1 MEDVTT
7 GLDGPI
13 AVAIMQSVCLKILLK
28 EKHKWDA
35 LCLRDENIINGADN
49 KILLLST
56 QKF

>member
-1 MEDVTT
+1 
-7 GLDGPI
+7 
-13 AVAIMQSVCLKILLK
+13 MQSVCLKILLK

-35 LCLRDENIINGADN
+35 LYLRDENIINGADN